1 MKKFVF
7 VLVVALV
14 ASLGASAQKVSFD
27 VEKSDLKWTGKKVVG
42 EHYGKVK
49 LQEGSLEL
57 KGNEIGKGKFVIDMT
72 SITVDDI
79 PAGETNGKL
88 VGHLQ
93 SDDFFGVE
101 TYGTAVLEIV
111 GSKPFKDGK
120 ALVSGCLTIKGKT
133 QPISFEATQN
143 GKSYSAVVSVDR
155 TNYDI
160 KYGSGKFFQGLGDNM
175 IRDEFTLEVK
185 LVAK

>member
-1 MKKFVF
+1 MKKLAF
-7 VLVVALV
+7 VLVVALLV
-14 ASLGASAQKVSFD
+14 SFGASAQTVSFD
-27 VEKSDLKWTGKKVVG
+27 VEKSELKWTGKKVAG

-49 LQEGSLEL
+49 LKEGSIEV
-57 KGNEIGKGKFVIDMT
+57 KNNEIGKGKFVIDMA

-88 VGHLQ
+88 VGHLK

-101 TYGTAVLEIV
+101 KYSDAVLDIV
-111 GSKPFKDGK
+111 GSKPFKNGK
-120 ALVSGCLTIKGKT
+120 AVVSGRLTIKGKT
-133 QPISFEATQN
+133 HPVSFEATQN
-143 GKSYSAVVSVDR
+143 GKNYTAVVSVDR
-155 TNYDI
+155 TLYDI